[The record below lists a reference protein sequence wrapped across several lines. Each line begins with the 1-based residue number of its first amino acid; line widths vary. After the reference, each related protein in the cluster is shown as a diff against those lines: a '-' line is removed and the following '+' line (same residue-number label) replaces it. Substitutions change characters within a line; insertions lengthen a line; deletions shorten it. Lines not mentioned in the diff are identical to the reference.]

1 MKTTVAVIRAV
12 STLAVVLLL
21 PACVV
26 QQPVQPD
33 DPFYAPVM
41 NPSETPVQ
49 TSNGSLYRDNVAIGL
64 FADRKAT
71 RIGDIIT
78 IVLQER
84 TASRKSSNIEMLKDN
99 EIQIAPGTVLGTQP
113 SLGELGLG
121 VDLTAEREFTGE
133 ADADQSNQLTGT
145 ISVTVADTLPNGTL
159 VVRGEKWMTLNRGN
173 EYIRISG
180 LVRPD
185 DVTPDNRVSSTKIA
199 NARITYSGTGEFAD
213 SQKMG
218 WVSRFFN
225 SPIWPF

>member
-1 MKTTVAVIRAV
+1 MKTIV
-12 STLAVVLLL
+12 SAIKPGLITAAVLLFSG
-21 PACVV
+21 CVV
-26 QQPVQPD
+26 QQPVKPD
-33 DPFYAPVM
+33 DPYYAPVM
-41 NPSETPVQ
+41 NPSQAPAPAT
-49 TSNGSLYRDNVAIGL
+49 NGSLYRQNMAMGL
-64 FADRKAT
+64 FADSKAT

-84 TASRKSSNIEMLKDN
+84 TASRKSSNIEMIKDN
-99 EIQIAPGTVLGTQP
+99 EIAVQPGTVLGTEP

-121 VDLTAEREFTGE
+121 VDLSAEREFTGE

-145 ISVTVADTLPNGTL
+145 ISVTVTDTLPNGTL

-185 DVTPDNRVSSTKIA
+185 DVTPDNMVSSTKIA
-199 NARITYSGTGEFAD
+199 NARITYSGTGDFAD
-213 SQKMG
+213 SQQMG